1 MSRRPRFLFGN
12 RKSKSEEGTDGTGEV
27 GSGSTSGDKKGEKH
41 PYKGIQRIPENCED
55 EFLHYYRQ
63 HRSEDAY
70 PEDWFTHRRNDIR
83 PELKHSFTFPGVS
96 TVTSHP
102 PPASIANSGT
112 SGGMNLHHDLSRE
125 SSEYDYRSCYST
137 FPRPAAPSSVASVA
151 SSSRLDMLRDHPH
164 HRRRGHQDQQEIGS
178 VIADDEQ
185 LLLHDDLSGM
195 LRTKMNLL
203 NRRTTA
209 AASPRDDS
217 QSRDSG
223 HSSSGGTASNNS
235 PVFKGLRQRPI
246 TNGNGI
252 PRPAP
257 SSSSRQPSGVG
268 SGLDRF
274 SAWYDTNHHHH
285 HHQEQQHSYEQ
296 SSVYS
301 YSSARDRGD
310 EDSGVSSVATTICT
324 NDNHAASRGPSKF
337 EHEADQPT
345 YWTPNAMSMS
355 AAMSHRSIVEEDCL
369 TRSSTSLDK
378 RQQQRQDFSRLQQ
391 STCKNPKVSML
402 EQVTSNSDDCRRSS
416 WIHVCAT
423 YLLVVL
429 GIFFLL
435 TLLAIHHEVTCQRN
449 STSKVGGIF

>member
-12 RKSKSEEGTDGTGEV
+12 RKSKSEEGTGGV
-27 GSGSTSGDKKGEKH
+27 GGGSGTTSGDKKGQKN

-55 EFLHYYRQ
+55 EFLYYYRQ

-70 PEDWFTHRRNDIR
+70 PEDWFTHRRNDR

-96 TVTSHP
+96 TMTSHP

-125 SSEYDYRSCYST
+125 SSEYDFRSCYST
-137 FPRPAAPSSVASVA
+137 FPRPAAPSSVASMA
-151 SSSRLDMLRDHPH
+151 SSSRMDMFRDQPH
-164 HRRRGHQDQQEIGS
+164 HRRRHQDQQEVGS

-185 LLLHDDLSGM
+185 LLHDDLSGM

-235 PVFKGLRQRPI
+235 PVFKGVRQRPI
-246 TNGNGI
+246 TNSNGL
-252 PRPAP
+252 PRPPP
-257 SSSSRQPSGVG
+257 SSSTRQPSGVG

-274 SAWYDTNHHHH
+274 SAWYDTNHHH

-324 NDNHAASRGPSKF
+324 NDNHGGPSKF
-337 EHEADQPT
+337 EHETDQPT

-355 AAMSHRSIVEEDCL
+355 AASSAMSHRSTVVEEDCL
-369 TRSSTSLDK
+369 ARSSTSLNK
-378 RQQQRQDFSRLQQ
+378 RQQQQHDISRLVQQ

-402 EQVTSNSDDCRRSS
+402 EQVTSNSDSRRSS